1 MEALA
6 IGFLA
11 VALNGLSPAVTTPGV
26 PEINH
31 NAEITCIDKGHTWP
45 VPLVNEKKARLQ
57 AAQLQA
63 SEFALCIEREVNV
76 LLKKELDEQ
85 METNNRLM
93 EIEIELKALF
103 KERQLMKEKSVDR

>member
-45 VPLVNEKKARLQ
+45 APLVNERK
-57 AAQLQA
+57 AQLQA

>member
-6 IGFLA
+6 IGVLA
-11 VALNGLSPAVTTPGV
+11 VAMNGLSPAVTTPGV
-26 PEINH
+26 PKINH
-31 NAEITCIDKGHTWP
+31 NAEITCIDKGHSWP
-45 VPLVNEKKARLQ
+45 GALVDERK
-57 AAQLQA
+57 AQLQV
-63 SEFALCIEREVNV
+63 SEFALCIEKEVNV

-103 KERQLMKEKSVDR
+103 KERQLMKEKAVDR